1 MAELK
6 SPELKLKT
14 ITAKLRD
21 EVRIAKLAYLER
33 IAELQAKEKSI
44 PLGDADLVKRAQIG
58 LQVEEANDDFV
69 IAVANIVVDSKE
81 VFTIESDIEQLET
94 ATARF
99 RGM

>member
-21 EVRIAKLAYLER
+21 EVRITKLAYLER
-33 IAELQAKEKSI
+33 IAELQAKEKATQT
-44 PLGDADLVKRAQIG
+44 DDLVAKAQIG

-81 VFTIESDIEQLET
+81 AFTNESDIEQLET

>member
-1 MAELK
+1 MA
-6 SPELKLKT
+6 ELKLKT

-33 IAELQAKEKSI
+33 IAELQAKEKAI
-44 PLGDADLVKRAQIG
+44 ETDDLLAKAGIG

-69 IAVANIVVDSKE
+69 IAVANIVIDSKE

>member
-1 MAELK
+1 METKPKTLA
-6 SPELKLKT
+6 LKT

-33 IAELQAKEKSI
+33 IAELQAKEKAI
-44 PLGDADLVKRAQIG
+44 ETDDLVAKAQIG
-58 LQVEEANDDFV
+58 LRVEEANDDFV
-69 IAVANIVVDSKE
+69 IAVANIVIDSKE

>member
-1 MAELK
+1 MA
-6 SPELKLKT
+6 ELKLKT

-33 IAELQAKEKSI
+33 IAELQAKEKAI
-44 PLGDADLVKRAQIG
+44 ETDDLVAKAQIG

-81 VFTIESDIEQLET
+81 GFTIESDIEQLET

>member
-33 IAELQAKEKSI
+33 IAELQAQEKAI
-44 PLGDADLVKRAQIG
+44 ETDDLVAKAQIG

-81 VFTIESDIEQLET
+81 VFTNESDIEQLET